1 MEYRLVGKCHAEM
14 FVLAYET
21 GHFAINNS
29 PEVELI
35 TNRLFKSK
43 VAAWTYF
50 HKRYNL
56 DDFINPQVLL
66 IKLGD
71 CNLFTTNK

>member
-1 MEYRLVGKCHAEM
+1 MEYRLVSDVHAEM

-21 GHFAINNS
+21 GHKRFHS
-29 PEVELI
+29 PEVELL